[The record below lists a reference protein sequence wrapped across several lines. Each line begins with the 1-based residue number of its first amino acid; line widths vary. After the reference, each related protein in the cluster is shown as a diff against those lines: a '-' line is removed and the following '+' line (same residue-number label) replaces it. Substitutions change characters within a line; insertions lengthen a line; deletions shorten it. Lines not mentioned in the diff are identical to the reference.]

1 MYKSYNTEYSLNV
14 DYNIYI
20 IVETVKVFAS
30 DPSTLAEP
38 AAKIVGKVG
47 STNGTIVERSFPKTT
62 SFGRNSVRV

>member
-14 DYNIYI
+14 DYNIHLYI

-47 STNGTIVERSFPKTT
+47 STNGTVVERSFPKTT
-62 SFGRNSVRV
+62 SFG